1 MNDDKMYP
9 ILMALSDISSDYV
22 IVLLPL
28 VTRQLHVEND
38 QKRLQV
44 AECLSTIFSNK
55 QFNFISQ

>member
-1 MNDDKMYP
+1 MYP

-55 QFNFISQ
+55 RFNFISQ